1 MHLRGWSVEI
11 SDSPTATVIH
21 KSSHYL
27 KEDPIF
33 RRKNDIAFNIQGMIY
48 SAIWG
53 GLPGNERSGD
63 PYANGTLPRK

>member
-1 MHLRGWSVEI
+1 MILE
-11 SDSPTATVIH
+11 H

-33 RRKNDIAFNIQGMIY
+33 HRKNDIAFNNQGRTYAM
-48 SAIWG
+48 IWG
-53 GLPGNERSGD
+53 GLPGAEINTD